1 MGIVIGQTLPMCSN
15 PSKDTIKS
23 AIAGYVAAQDISAR
37 DWQIRPG
44 RNMGQWCTG
53 KAMDGSCPL
62 ASNLVTV
69 EEFPENF
76 AELSADMKIG
86 CSVND
91 VVKQNSSLNQLVFK
105 PADLIQYITKFFTLL
120 PGDIILTGTPPGVGC
135 FRKPPEYLKRGD
147 VIKSE
152 IEGIGSFAV
161 KVV

>member
-1 MGIVIGQTLPMCSN
+1 MGTV
-15 PSKDTIKS
+15 KA
-23 AIAGYVAAQDISAR
+23 AIAGYIASQDISAR
-37 DWQIRPG
+37 DWQMKKDK
-44 RNMGQWCTG
+44 NMRQWCIG

-62 ASNLVTV
+62 GRDLVTAD
-69 EEFPENF
+69 EFPENF
-76 AELSADMKIG
+76 AELSADIKIG

-105 PADLIQYITKFFTLL
+105 PTDIIQYITKFFTLL

-152 IEGIGSFAV
+152 IEGIGSFSV